1 VTPLRV
7 AVFATRFPRAS
18 DTPFTN
24 ILTGLAQRGHLVD
37 VFADEPEAGTQ
48 PHPTIAECGLDRRV
62 FYPAARQQGLA
73 AVASALRVIRRHR
86 DAWWLW
92 RGFSPWQFGG
102 RGLRGEGVRLAES
115 FVGRGPYDAA
125 YAVDGVLG
133 RLALRL
139 RSMGAYDA
147 PLLVSYRGSDAT
159 DYPAQRPGVYAR
171 LFREAAF
178 HLPVCHAYAER
189 LRSMGAPSDRVRVHG
204 TGLDVRRFAWR
215 ARRPGADDGI
225 LRLASVARLVP
236 AKGLDVALH
245 AVHQIRSTGL
255 DVRYD
260 IIGRGK
266 SMDALQALAAELAL
280 GAAVTFHGHQPS
292 ARVRAI
298 VSGSDILLTPSVTT
312 PSGRQEGIPNVLKEA
327 MLLGLPVVA
336 TRHSGIPELV
346 TDGLSGYLV
355 PEHDPAA
362 LTAAVTRLVAERA
375 RWPEMGQ
382 AGRRVVERDYDIE
395 VLNDRFVAL
404 LTEARARHRGG
415 R

>member
-1 VTPLRV
+1 VNPLRV

-24 ILTGLAQRGHLVD
+24 ILTGLVQRGHLVD

-48 PHPTIAECGLDRRV
+48 PHPTIAACGLDRRV
-62 FYPAARQQGLA
+62 FYPAARKPGLA
-73 AVASALRVIRRHR
+73 GLTAALRVIRRHR
-86 DAWWLW
+86 GAWWLW

-133 RLALRL
+133 RQALRL
-139 RSMGAYDA
+139 RSTGAYDA
-147 PLLVSYRGSDAT
+147 PILVSYRGSDAT

-171 LFREAAF
+171 LFREAAL
-178 HLPVCHAYAER
+178 HLPVCQAYASR
-189 LRSMGAPSDRVRVHG
+189 LRSMGAPSERVRVHG
-204 TGLDVRRFAWR
+204 TGLDVREFAWR
-215 ARRPGADDGI
+215 AHRAAADDGT
-225 LRLASVARLVP
+225 LRLVSVARLVP
-236 AKGLDVALH
+236 AKGLDVALQ
-245 AVHQIRSTGL
+245 AVHQLRASGL

-266 SMDALQALAAELAL
+266 ALDALQQLAAELAL
-280 GAAVTFHGHQPS
+280 GPAVTFHGHQPS
-292 ARVRAI
+292 ARVRDI

-346 TDGLSGYLV
+346 SDGSTGYLV
-355 PEHDPAA
+355 PERDSAA
-362 LTAAVTRLVAERA
+362 LAAALARLVAERA
-375 RWPEMGQ
+375 RWPEMGR

-404 LTEARARHRGG
+404 LEEARARHHRP